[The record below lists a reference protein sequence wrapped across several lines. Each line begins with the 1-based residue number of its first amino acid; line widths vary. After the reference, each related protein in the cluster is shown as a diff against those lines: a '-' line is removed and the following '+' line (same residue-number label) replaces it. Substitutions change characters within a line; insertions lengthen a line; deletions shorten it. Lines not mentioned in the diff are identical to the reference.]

1 MKLLYTAV
9 FLLTIQDA
17 FSQVEKGH
25 NIYSGNMSVD
35 YWNFSQPGSK
45 TSTWNPRLGME
56 VHHFTKP
63 GLAIGV
69 EFNLRYFSQSMNFVE
84 NGASRPGRGHE
95 LSVIPQIRKYWK
107 VSPFY
112 VYAGAG
118 LNLSQSSQKVY
129 FEDESIRYSDYKFKA
144 FSIVPQARLGILYPV
159 NKRLSIEAAALS
171 NVYPASFERLQLG
184 LVIASNGDNVAQL
197 KSADG
202 VLSPHRW
209 ILSGTFKHSYN
220 ETRSYDQEVS
230 EYYENSGTLVRV
242 GTGVFISNRVL
253 IGTDLTVGFRDNAI
267 NDQVSV
273 GVMGNGSK
281 KPWSFGIRP
290 YLRKYLSD
298 MRLVPYW
305 EVGTSYSRIMAGVG
319 ATNTYSVDG
328 SFGLAYVFGRRWL
341 LHAKLVGMTV
351 GYSSFPNNKS
361 EIATLLGG
369 EKISA
374 LFYASLKPSITLV
387 YCLK

>member
-1 MKLLYTAV
+1 MKLLYTAI

-17 FSQVEKGH
+17 FSQVEKGN

-35 YWNFSQPGSK
+35 YWKFSQPGSK

-56 VHHFTKP
+56 VHHFTKS

-69 EFNLRYFSQSMNFVE
+69 ELNLRYFSQSMNFVE

-118 LNLSQSSQKVY
+118 LNLSQSSQKAY

-202 VLSPHRW
+202 VLSPYRW

-220 ETRSYDQEVS
+220 ETRSYDREVS

-267 NDQVSV
+267 NDQISV

-305 EVGTSYSRIMAGVG
+305 EVGTGYSRIMAGVG

-341 LHAKLVGMTV
+341 LHAKLVGLTV

-374 LFYASLKPSITLV
+374 LFDARLKPSITLV